1 MSHALPMMH
10 SFSFML
16 LFLLFLLQPSLAA
29 SADEI
34 AVARFGS
41 EGVNGWTSRSFK
53 GTTGYQLVW
62 ENGRTVLRARTKG
75 AASGLTKKIKFN
87 PAAYRYLSWS
97 WKVEGTIAGG
107 DEKTKDGDDY
117 AARIYVIFPGRFF
130 WQMRALN
137 YIWANK
143 LPKGGVT
150 PNAFTGNAMMLAVE
164 SGHSKVGQWVHEE
177 RDILADYRA
186 VFGENP
192 REAGAVAIMTDTDNT
207 GGDATAWYGDITIS
221 TAR

>member
-1 MSHALPMMH
+1 MLITR
-10 SFSFML
+10 FFTFML
-16 LFLLFLLQPSLAA
+16 LLLLTYLPA
-29 SADEI
+29 SGDEI

-41 EGVNGWTSRSFK
+41 DGLSGWESKGFK
-53 GTTGYQLVW
+53 GTTDYRLVQ
-62 ENGRTVLRARTKG
+62 EDGHTVLKAHAKG
-75 AASGLTKKIKFN
+75 TASGMTKKVKFN
-87 PAAYRYLSWS
+87 PAVHRHLRWS
-97 WKVEGTIAGG
+97 WKIAGTVAG
-107 DEKTKDGDDY
+107 GNEETRRGDDY

-130 WQMRALN
+130 WQMRAIN

-143 LPKGGVT
+143 LPKGAYT

-164 SGHSKVGQWVHEE
+164 SGSSEAGHWLNEE

-207 GGDATAWYGDITIS
+207 GADATAWYGDITLS
-221 TAR
+221 TVR